1 MQRWLRWLD
10 RATLLRMDY
19 RAHCSTCGVTI
30 AAFSHLDLVVLL
42 EQHELGH
49 LEVWPDFCTVPG
61 CGYPAVDHDHS

>member
-1 MQRWLRWLD
+1 
-10 RATLLRMDY
+10 MDY